1 MLYNVNSY
9 NVDVAKKLG
18 VFSSIYISFIDKL
31 LIRNEKLMLS
41 RTQIYDYTGISESKQ
56 EDAERE
62 LVSYGVM
69 EINGPRT
76 NSNKRSYNINYDRLN
91 AIVSGEEDI
100 NCAYVFLTDPP
111 KKEKNVSKETK
122 REQLLKKLKGAIKV
136 DDEVLEQHLCDWVD
150 SVIDGGKYLTVQ
162 SIKINVEQLLK
173 YTSSQT
179 IAIQVVDMATKNCWR
194 DLEWA
199 MNKVNPCQNSKNNF
213 ADYSSI
219 ASNGS
224 DLVGEAF

>member
-56 EDAERE
+56 EEAERE
-62 LVSYGVM
+62 LVSCGVM

-91 AIVSGEEDI
+91 AVISGEEDI
-100 NCAYVFLTDPP
+100 DCAYVFLTDPP
-111 KKEKNVSKETK
+111 KKEKNVSSQEQQMKDEIKAEDIRKFRRDSRIYAIFLVGMMVLPMPLLRYLKEW
-122 REQLLKKLKGAIKV
+122 G
-136 DDEVLEQHLCDWVD
+136 
-150 SVIDGGKYLTVQ
+150 
-162 SIKINVEQLLK
+162 
-173 YTSSQT
+173 
-179 IAIQVVDMATKNCWR
+179 IAIWLLWAGIALWWAWR
-194 DLEWA
+194 IERYKKFHDVHTYKEIVA
-199 MNKVNPCQNSKNNF
+199 FMDGKRHTGNSIQR
-213 ADYSSI
+213 YP
-219 ASNGS
+219 
-224 DLVGEAF
+224 